1 LLFSIKERL
10 LIWLIKGRCMPITA
24 QVLEQFARYGGF
36 IGILTGVLVA
46 ASLTAVVFLWRRL
59 MQVEQDYGKRIEKLH
74 QEQKEKLETYS
85 KEFQDILILTHNER
99 IAETKEVTKEMVRI
113 LEDTNQTIRGLSYA
127 IEKLE
132 TMAKHA

>member
-1 LLFSIKERL
+1 
-10 LIWLIKGRCMPITA
+10 MPITA